1 MAANRSLVK
10 KVKLVPNSAGGI
22 DLLTERDS
30 GNEVLILTGRRE
42 CSSLFWRKLLRAS
55 AAALRELKGQSE
67 LDFVSAPKA

>member
-1 MAANRSLVK
+1 MAVNRRLVK

-42 CSSLFWRKLLRAS
+42 YSSLFWRKLQRA
-55 AAALRELKGQSE
+55 AGAALRELKGQGE
-67 LDFVSAPKA
+67 LAL